1 MRPTNRFE
9 KRPLN
14 AAVARQNAALAKK
27 KVKVEENSDEPAASK
42 QRKAQNQQ
50 KRRAKAATDAATKA
64 ATEAATKAAVDAA
77 TKGYKAREQA
87 IKQKEAALA
96 KVLLYLAYLHFGSH

>member
-1 MRPTNRFE
+1 
-9 KRPLN
+9 LN

-27 KVKVEENSDEPAASK
+27 KVKVEENSDEPAPFK
-42 QRKAQNQQ
+42 QRN
-50 KRRAKAATDAATKA
+50 

>member
-1 MRPTNRFE
+1 M
-9 KRPLN
+9 N

>member
-1 MRPTNRFE
+1 MTFLSSNYFFRPTNRFE

-27 KVKVEENSDEPAASK
+27 KVKAEDNSEEPPPAK
-42 QRKAQNQQ
+42 DRTAQAQQ
-50 KRRAKAATDAATKA
+50 KRRAKAATDAAMKA

-96 KVLLYLAYLHFGSH
+96 KVML

>member
-1 MRPTNRFE
+1 LRPTNRFE

-27 KVKVEENSDEPAASK
+27 KVKVEEKSDEPFPSK
-42 QRKAQNQQ
+42 QRKAQAQQ
-50 KRRAKAATDAATKA
+50 KRRAKAANDAATKA

-87 IKQKEAALA
+87 IKQKEASLA